1 VAQGRRSTKSH
12 ELTRTNTKANSSF
25 GTDCESPGYHL
36 RYGQRQNILFEF
48 NAVRPTTF
56 LRLKLREAA
65 FISRA
70 LLSTNHV
77 VLAHIIPM
85 RRCNLA
91 CGYCNEYDQVSK
103 PVPLDVMKGRLDKL
117 AELGTSVITISG
129 GEPMMHPE
137 LDLIISH
144 IRSHGMIAGLIS
156 NGYYFTPDRIK
167 RLNEAGLE
175 YLQISIDNVNPD
187 EVSRKSLRVLDKKL
201 RYLAEH
207 ADFHININSVIGGGI
222 KNPEDA
228 LVVAQRAV
236 ELGFSTTVGV
246 IHDGDGTLK
255 PLTEREKQIFHAVK
269 KLGNKDHAR
278 LNWFQDSIA
287 EGKPYEWRCRSG
299 SRYLYICEEGK
310 VHWCSQQRGYPGIPL
325 EDYTMVDFKRE
336 YQTEK
341 WCAPTCTIQCVH
353 QVGILD
359 NWRDPQKSEAELRKE
374 KAKKEK
380 ERVGQM
386 VRAD

>member
-1 VAQGRRSTKSH
+1 MSQS
-12 ELTRTNTKANSSF
+12 
-25 GTDCESPGYHL
+25 
-36 RYGQRQNILFEF
+36 
-48 NAVRPTTF
+48 TF
-56 LRLKLREAA
+56 LKRKFREAA
-65 FISRA
+65 FITRA
-70 LLSTNHV
+70 LASTNHV

-91 CGYCNEYDQVSK
+91 CGYCNEYDHTSK
-103 PVPLDVMKGRLDKL
+103 PVSLDVMKRRIDKL
-117 AELGTSVITISG
+117 GDLGTSVVTISG

-137 LDLIISH
+137 LDDIIRH
-144 IRSHGMIAGLIS
+144 IRSHGIIAGLIS
-156 NGYYFTPDRIK
+156 NGYYFTPERIK
-167 RLNEAGLE
+167 RLNQAGLE
-175 YLQISIDNVNPD
+175 YLQISIDNVDPD

-207 ADFHININSVIGGGI
+207 AAFHVNINSVIGGGI
-222 KNPEDA
+222 KDPQDA
-228 LVVAQRAV
+228 LVVAKRAV

-246 IHDGDGTLK
+246 IHDEDGTLK
-255 PLTEREKQIFHAVK
+255 PLTENEKNIFHAVK

-299 SRYLYICEEGK
+299 SRYLYICEDGL

-325 EDYTMVDFKRE
+325 EEYTMEHFKRE
-336 YQTEK
+336 YMTEK

-359 NWRDPQKSEAELRKE
+359 NWRDPQMSPAEMRKRE
-374 KAKKEK
+374 KQKEK
-380 ERVGQM
+380 ERVGEM
-386 VRAD
+386 LRAD